1 MAERQEELNQL
12 QYLYNVYAREY
23 ESLGSEIAN
32 YMNLGAAMERNI
44 EALEKMGTV
53 ENSNVLLGLEGGTF
67 IEASMKKGTNVIAN
81 VGAGFLVEM
90 DRERAK
96 KFVSDNSG
104 KVEESVKELMLQR
117 QKIEKEISDLANKIN
132 SLQQQ

>member
-67 IEASMKKGTNVIAN
+67 VEASVKKGTNVIAN